1 MKVYVLKYKSYTSL
15 SLNPFLL
22 IADKAHL
29 IPIEKLVLPPKNR
42 QIREVDDGF
51 LKQLIRNMEDQPLW
65 LETMRHCLLLPRA
78 LKRRKNSALGKLL
91 IMSMRFLEELMWPW
105 QQSTSMKNS
114 LETQITVEELQGFV
128 LDCTMRKLCDL
139 EPCTT
144 TQGLSSSPNIQ
155 RWGT

>member
-51 LKQLIRNMEDQPLW
+51 LKQLIRNMEDQPL
-65 LETMRHCLLLPRA
+65 
-78 LKRRKNSALGKLL
+78 
-91 IMSMRFLEELMWPW
+91 
-105 QQSTSMKNS
+105 
-114 LETQITVEELQGFV
+114 
-128 LDCTMRKLCDL
+128 
-139 EPCTT
+139 
-144 TQGLSSSPNIQ
+144 
-155 RWGT
+155 